1 MYAGALSFED
11 GMKVVKAR
19 AEAMHAAA
27 QQGGGSGMASVAGL
41 DDPGMKKLIA
51 EASKA
56 VGGGKEAYIANYLFP
71 GGRTLSG
78 DIDVLD
84 WICANAAS
92 SQSMPSSAPKRSAPP
107 AGGGGGGGAPAA
119 GGAEPHGIEG
129 GALQPPHIAAAAR
142 SVRRRS
148 ARLVRRE
155 LQA

>member
-1 MYAGALSFED
+1 
-11 GMKVVKAR
+11 
-19 AEAMHAAA
+19 MHAAA

-84 WICANAAS
+84 WICANAAARAHDKAFAIPAPDAELDLPYLEAPVRLYKRPLLDDFLEEASKLCDLVVFTSAAESYARAIAAS
-92 SQSMPSSAPKRSAPP
+92 SPDACRRDAAERLGSAPP
-107 AGGGGGGGAPAA
+107 PK
-119 GGAEPHGIEG
+119 P
-129 GALQPPHIAAAAR
+129 
-142 SVRRRS
+142 
-148 ARLVRRE
+148 RL
-155 LQA
+155 

>member
-84 WICANAAS
+84 WICANAAARGVDS
-92 SQSMPSSAPKRSAPP
+92 KNSPRRVTLGIFEARPTRGNPRDPVTISPKSATALYPSYCKKTTPYDNTH
-107 AGGGGGGGAPAA
+107 
-119 GGAEPHGIEG
+119 E
-129 GALQPPHIAAAAR
+129 
-142 SVRRRS
+142 
-148 ARLVRRE
+148 
-155 LQA
+155 